1 MENPQIYYSMGETTS
16 FSLWIAHFSLFFYL
30 SPLLLAIQSIQCL
43 SLLLY
48 STLELLDTVRR
59 AHKA

>member
-1 MENPQIYYSMGETTS
+1 MGETTS
-16 FSLWIAHFSLFFYL
+16 FSLWTAHFSLFLYL
-30 SPLLLAIQSIQCL
+30 SPLLLATQSIQCL

-48 STLELLDTVRR
+48 STLELLDMVSR